1 MRKISAITRHFEK
14 SLNQCYLL
22 SRKLSPTK
30 KTMKLMKSLKL
41 KKELQK
47 FETLSFQILSETYRS
62 ISQEVFYKKGVLRNF
77 TKSTGKHLC

>member
-1 MRKISAITRHFEK
+1 
-14 SLNQCYLL
+14 
-22 SRKLSPTK
+22 
-30 KTMKLMKSLKL
+30 MKSLKL

-77 TKSTGKHLC
+77 TKSTGKQLC

>member
-1 MRKISAITRHFEK
+1 MLFIIKKIKSNEK
-14 SLNQCYLL
+14 
-22 SRKLSPTK
+22 K
-30 KTMKLMKSLKL
+30 MKLMKSLKL

-62 ISQEVFYKKGVLRNF
+62 ICQEVFYKKVVLRNF